1 MLNIKR
7 KFHRKTGPAGFIRIL
22 ASQLIMRE
30 RISTTDIRARELRPI
45 VERLVTIA
53 KCKKLIDL
61 RLLLSRLPEKAA
73 MKLYHELGPKYAE
86 RKGGYLRI
94 VKESGFRKRDGAR
107 TATIEF
113 V

>member
-1 MLNIKR
+1 
-7 KFHRKTGPAGFIRIL
+7 
-22 ASQLIMRE
+22 MRE

-53 KCKKLIDL
+53 KRKKLTDL